1 MFSHDD
7 TQKDLLNSKK
17 LVNINPW
24 TENFVNAMSGVSRS
38 CQEIPDLSYKNDGKS
53 MLVYDFF
60 NFSDKKF
67 GEKDWTKSNETLDL
81 LGVNSEVYTAKGLWT
96 IKSRGFGIRT
106 KFTDLSEN
114 QDDDRLIFEY
124 VIRDKKENWGDF
136 TNGIFEEGSEIFEAD

>member
-1 MFSHDD
+1 
-7 TQKDLLNSKK
+7 
-17 LVNINPW
+17 
-24 TENFVNAMSGVSRS
+24 
-38 CQEIPDLSYKNDGKS
+38 

-96 IKSRGFGIRT
+96 IKSRGFGI
-106 KFTDLSEN
+106 KAKLTDLSEN
-114 QDDDRLIFEY
+114 QDNDRLIFEY

-136 TNGIFEEGSEIFEAD
+136 THGIFEKGSEIFEGFIPKILGYVFILTFYDFHIYEPYAQTTIHAKLLQLCLLGKNSKSKFIV